1 MGLVPWRWS
10 HGADP
15 MGLTLPDAHAPRARQ
30 DAAKRAAKDAA
41 AAKRKAER
49 EAQARRCPGAAQG

>member
-1 MGLVPWRWS
+1 MGLIVP
-10 HGADP
+10 GV
-15 MGLTLPDAHAPRARQ
+15 HAPRARQ

>member
-1 MGLVPWRWS
+1 
-10 HGADP
+10 

-49 EAQARRCPGAAQG
+49 EAQARCCPGAAQG